1 MAVRGLLSRI
11 ASESHSKRGDA
22 SESVV
27 LHLRSLLNMRMGS
40 AATVPGM
47 GVPDFTDLVHNF
59 PSSSL
64 TLTQAIRAT
73 ILSYEPRLKNVM
85 VRHVPDDTP
94 LVVRFEVSAQLAD
107 DKNTVIK
114 FRTEFAPGGRINVW
128 SAGLR

>member
-1 MAVRGLLSRI
+1 MATRGLLSRI
-11 ASESHSKRGDA
+11 STKEPARRSDVV
-22 SESVV
+22 ESV
-27 LHLRSLLNMRMGS
+27 LKHLQSLLNMRTGS

-47 GVPDFTDLVHNF
+47 GVPDFTDLVHDF
-59 PSSSL
+59 PGSSM

-73 ILSYEPRLKNVM
+73 ILAYEPRLKNVM

-94 LVVRFEVSAQLAD
+94 LVVRFEVSAQLVNE
-107 DKNTVIK
+107 KNTTIK